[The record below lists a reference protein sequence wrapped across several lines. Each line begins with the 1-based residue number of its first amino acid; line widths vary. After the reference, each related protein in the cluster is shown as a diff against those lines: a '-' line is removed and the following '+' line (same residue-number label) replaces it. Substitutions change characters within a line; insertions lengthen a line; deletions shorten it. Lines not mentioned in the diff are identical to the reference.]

1 MLPTHCLRRASEQ
14 RLREV
19 RVTTPRL
26 PFWEQTAFEK
36 YHDANP
42 HVLIA
47 LERFTREAFEAGHAH
62 IGIDFVHARARWY
75 TSIETTGD
83 DFKLSNRWRPFY
95 ARLIMQR
102 NPDMSGVFRL
112 RKAAADSE
120 ITVPGITPEPWPLWI
135 RHVTLERTR
144 GGDDE
149 D

>member
-1 MLPTHCLRRASEQ
+1 M
-14 RLREV
+14 REV

-36 YHDANP
+36 YNDENP
-42 HVLIA
+42 HVLVV
-47 LERFTREAFEAGHAH
+47 LERFTREAFEKGHAH

-75 TSIETTGD
+75 TSIETKGD
-83 DFKLSNRWRPFY
+83 DFKLSNRWRPFF

-102 NPDMSGVFRL
+102 NPDMRGVFRL

-120 ITVPGITPEPWPLWI
+120 IAVPGITPEAWPHTRVTPEGWP
-135 RHVTLERTR
+135 HVERTR
-144 GGDDE
+144 GE